1 MTHILNIEQ
10 VCNMSFLSNQTPDN
24 LNKRAT
30 VGQTLS
36 QISNMPVTI
45 GQAISAGIEE
55 AFQGTATTGQV
66 ADYFSVLSA
75 EKTGTQLSKED
86 YEKSGMSHPNIAWY
100 KGMTDKS
107 LAIAYDRQQKQYARD
122 FIASKAPIISFAST
136 LGASFADPVNLGVS
150 ALTLGSGGVLSKI
163 PKVASMAKSLSR
175 TQRLTAGIVAESA
188 VGAAI
193 TGVGASYMG
202 QKTGD
207 EYGVADTIIDATV
220 GAGLSLGAR
229 KIGDVYQN
237 YRLNN
242 IEKGI
247 VQQVSDAGIDANY
260 TLGTIGIES
269 SFNPKKPNPN
279 TGAFGYYQ
287 FTPRTAKQYGITP
300 NSTIQEQTDAFIRFT
315 NDNKAILEK
324 SLKRDVDNVD
334 LYMAHWLGAGGASKV
349 LQYKNDVKF
358 LDIPDIDKIYDNPE
372 AVLTQNGLPRD
383 ATIGQMKRSRAD
395 RMARELRAKSRQQN
409 FNQEMD
415 LLVRTD
421 HATAKAL
428 NDDPVTFHELNAQEL
443 STISKDADN
452 FLKKF
457 NEDFDRTIA
466 ETEAKIASDDADLG
480 LLRAE
485 NLETITKF
493 KEQFDT
499 KYAELWGKNKELFKD
514 VFDFK
519 ADPIDFYAEVDHK
532 AYADVFNE
540 LNVKKQQYNDIALQ
554 IENVKNSPIE
564 TPTKEQPKPLHSVL
578 SIDPQG
584 QLAKDLK
591 AYDITPKTAI
601 GLFKK
606 GGATDA
612 DRIIPSQYPEYFIK
626 NDGAGYTDRNDL
638 IDKIV
643 ASFNKKSEN
652 NLQKTMSQSAIKK
665 TITKDGFI
673 DVDKFFEKNEYT
685 ADDILN
691 ILKGSSYFSKG
702 QLKVIDAISRHK
714 DFNKDLKIII
724 EPNKGN
730 ANNYGSSNSHYNPNK
745 NEIVIF
751 KDNLNEP
758 SKIEVVILH
767 EITHAFTNMFIHKN
781 FKNPNTKGFKLLKNL
796 ETIMRESFPVLEDWV
811 RSNPFD
817 EKTNKYIKFYTDYI
831 SRKDYISVVFDNPK
845 PNQLLGNERTYH
857 EFIAVTLSD
866 VFFANKLA
874 NVTLKEKILKIIN
887 AVADIFKDMLNI
899 PKSESNSIFDNLFYN
914 FEQILALQNIDNVKK
929 NPNSEILNSLKQ
941 QLDATKADIQSNS
954 AALSKMNQDFKQS
967 INKFINDTF
976 QEQIKGKKTFI
987 DYEAAAQIDATTD
1000 YIDSL
1005 TDSDVIK
1012 SLETDIERLK
1022 NEGVLDEEMTEL
1034 VNRIYENDD
1043 ALVDKV
1049 GSSIKGCL
1057 LGGGG
1062 E

>member
-1 MTHILNIEQ
+1 
-10 VCNMSFLSNQTPDN
+10 MSFLSNQTPDN

-36 QISNMPVTI
+36 QISNMPVTT

-86 YEKSGMSHPNIAWY
+86 YEKSGMSDPNIAWY

-107 LAIAYDRQQKQYARD
+107 LAVSYDRQQKQYARD
-122 FIASKAPIISFAST
+122 FIASKAPITSFAST

-188 VGAAI
+188 VGATI

-247 VQQVSDAGIDANY
+247 AQQATDAGLNGDYILA
-260 TLGTIGIES
+260 TIGTES
-269 SFNPKKPNPN
+269 SFNSKAVNKN

-287 FTPRTAKQYGITP
+287 FLPSTAEQYGITP

-485 NLETITKF
+485 NIAKIELANKDFQYQYAGLATKA
-493 KEQFDT
+493 Q
-499 KYAELWGKNKELFKD
+499 ELFKD
-514 VFDFK
+514 IFDFK
-519 ADPIDFYAEVDHK
+519 TDPIDFYAEVDHK

-554 IENVKNSPIE
+554 IENVKNNSIE
-564 TPTKEQPKPLHSVL
+564 TPVKEQLKPLHRVL

-584 QLAKDLK
+584 QLAKDLR

-626 NDGAGYTDRNDL
+626 DDGAGYADRNDL

-643 ASFNKKSEN
+643 ASFNKKNVN
-652 NLQKTMSQSAIKK
+652 NLQKAMSQSAIKK

-691 ILKGSSYFSKG
+691 ILKRSSYFSKG
-702 QLKVIDAISRHK
+702 QLKVIDAIGRHK

-724 EPNKGN
+724 EPKDENRYLANENHYDPN
-730 ANNYGSSNSHYNPNK
+730 ANELIVRKYNSFLEDDNPLK
-745 NEIVIF
+745 LETVLF
-751 KDNLNEP
+751 
-758 SKIEVVILH
+758 H
-767 EITHAFTNMFIHKN
+767 ELIHAFTGRFIHKY
-781 FKNPNTKGFKLLKNL
+781 FDKPNTKEFKLLKNL
-796 ETIMRESFPVLEDWV
+796 ESIILESVPILEEWEK
-811 RSNPFD
+811 NPPFN
-817 EKTNKYIKFYTDYI
+817 EKANRHIKFYYKYI
-831 SRKDYISVVFDNPK
+831 MKNNVIQISWGK
-845 PNQLLGNERTYH
+845 PTSNKLLGDTRIYNE
-857 EFIAVTLSD
+857 FLAVALSD
-866 VFFANKLA
+866 VLFANKLL
-874 NVTLKEKILKIIN
+874 NSTLKDKILKMIN
-887 AVADIFKDMLNI
+887 KVADVFKDMLNI

-954 AALSKMNQDFKQS
+954 AALSQMNQDFKQS

-1049 GSSIKGCL
+1049 NSSIKGCL